1 MKKYDVYVGGNYVG
15 TQELTF
21 EEVRKIN
28 EDSDIVLITKQQSKL
43 AIFGQSMQDGNLH
56 TNDEKPQPKNIIFA
70 YVPRYKGQK
79 ELL

>member
-28 EDSDIVLITKQQSKL
+28 EDSDIVLITKQ
-43 AIFGQSMQDGNLH
+43 
-56 TNDEKPQPKNIIFA
+56 
-70 YVPRYKGQK
+70 
-79 ELL
+79 